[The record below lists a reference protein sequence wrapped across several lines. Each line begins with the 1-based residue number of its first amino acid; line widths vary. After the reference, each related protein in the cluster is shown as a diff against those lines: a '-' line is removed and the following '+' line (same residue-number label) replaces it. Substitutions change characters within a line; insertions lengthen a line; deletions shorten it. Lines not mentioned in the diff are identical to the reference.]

1 MTALPPH
8 GVEMRDR
15 PLRALARAG
24 RLAVALVCLAFAA
37 TAPARAEEPVHGT
50 VKVSKEDGFS
60 RMLFR
65 FDREVVTKVTTNNLI
80 MIINFARPVD
90 VAVDTHNAAAPDMIS
105 AARRAPDGMA
115 VRIALAHRI
124 RLNVM
129 PAAERVFIDLLP
141 EKWIGP
147 PPGLPQSVIADLADR
162 ARTAERQLQRE
173 RGNPKPK
180 EVPLIRV
187 AVGEEAA
194 ITREEVPEADGGDL
208 RTA

>member
-8 GVEMRDR
+8 GLEMRDR

-24 RLAVALVCLAFAA
+24 RLAVALDCLAFAA

-90 VAVDTHNAAAPDMIS
+90 VAVDTLNAAAPDMIS
-105 AARRAPDGMA
+105 AARRDPDNKTKHNTHT
-115 VRIALAHRI
+115 HRI
-124 RLNVM
+124 R
-129 PAAERVFIDLLP
+129 
-141 EKWIGP
+141 
-147 PPGLPQSVIADLADR
+147 
-162 ARTAERQLQRE
+162 
-173 RGNPKPK
+173 
-180 EVPLIRV
+180 
-187 AVGEEAA
+187 
-194 ITREEVPEADGGDL
+194 
-208 RTA
+208 